1 MKLLFDNWTR
11 LNHFFW
17 REQMHLKVISFW
29 TGLHG
34 VQDGNVRALCDGH
47 LVVQKAAGYQSR
59 RGCIWSSR
67 QKKHDWTTNHMKHL
81 QGFDH
86 HQCRYGPTNMDHG
99 VSFVE
104 NSEVVDAFK
113 CVSHSFLFVMRSLN
127 SFRRVGTPENQR
139 FFMILITMKIRQNRS
154 DTPGFF
160 WAFNIKGWL
169 EAASVSLITMCHNVS
184 QDPLSCHNS

>member
-1 MKLLFDNWTR
+1 MGSRMEMFEPYVTGILWFKKLPDT
-11 LNHFFW
+11 
-17 REQMHLKVISFW
+17 
-29 TGLHG
+29 
-34 VQDGNVRALCDGH
+34 
-47 LVVQKAAGYQSR
+47 KAVADAFEAR
-59 RGCIWSSR
+59 DKK
-67 QKKHDWTTNHMKHL
+67 KKHDWTTNHMKHL
-81 QGFDH
+81 QSFDH

-139 FFMILITMKIRQNRS
+139 FFMILTTMKIRQNRS

-160 WAFNIKGWL
+160 GAFNVKGWL
-169 EAASVSLITMCHNVS
+169 EAASVSLIHSVTMCHRIHWVVIIQAAGLIQKWRVFKDCFEMASGNI
-184 QDPLSCHNS
+184 